1 MTRETLERCNTRLY
15 SLFKKWTLES
25 IIEVKEAIIG
35 VCRIHEMAVGVSSLQ
50 GLTTDM
56 VLIVTPE

>member
-1 MTRETLERCNTRLY
+1 M
-15 SLFKKWTLES
+15 FKKWTFES

-56 VLIVTPE
+56 VLIVTPG